1 MAALVANRPQIC
13 RTFTLSAH
21 SIYNGESVELFM
33 FFKKLVLA
41 AVFLALAGT
50 AQAETCGNSAKGF
63 DKFMKSVKREAD
75 AAGVSAQSVA
85 VLNDISYDAS
95 VIKKDR
101 AQNVFAQ
108 DFLTF
113 QGRMATAARIK
124 KGQANIAKYKDI
136 FDSVEQKYGVPAP
149 VISAFWAL
157 ETDFGGFMGDS
168 PTIQSIATLAWDCRR
183 PEKFRPQL
191 IAALQLLDAGDLTY
205 DEMRGAWAGEIGQ
218 TQFMAYDYNESA
230 VDFDGDGKRDLKR
243 SIPDVLAST
252 ANLLRKHGW
261 QPGQPWLQEVK
272 VPAELPWEEAD
283 IAIKHPRKQWAKW
296 GVTSASG
303 KAIKADGFP
312 ASLLLPMG
320 RNGPAFLAYENFTT
334 AYLKWNE
341 SLIYSTTA
349 AYLATRMAGAP
360 AVSKGRGGVQPLSF
374 EDIVT
379 LQNDLTAKGY
389 DVGKSDGKIGAGTRA
404 AVKAEQIKL
413 GLPADSYPDAELLS
427 RLQ

>member
-1 MAALVANRPQIC
+1 MIFRHVIP
-13 RTFTLSAH
+13 
-21 SIYNGESVELFM
+21 
-33 FFKKLVLA
+33 
-41 AVFLALAGT
+41 AVMCMALAT
-50 AQAETCGNSAKGF
+50 AAQAATCGNSAKGF
-63 DKFMKSVKREAD
+63 DGYIKSVKLEAD
-75 AAGVSAQSVA
+75 AAGVSAQSVG
-85 VLNDISYDAS
+85 VLNSIKYDAGI
-95 VIKKDR
+95 IKKDR

-113 QGRMATAARIK
+113 QNRMATAARIK
-124 KGQANIAKYKDI
+124 KGQALIAKYKDV
-136 FDSVEQKYGVPAP
+136 FDSVQQKYGVPAP

-191 IAALQLLDAGDLTY
+191 VAALQLLDAGDMTY
-205 DEMRGAWAGEIGQ
+205 VEMRGAWAGEIGQ

-230 VDFDGDGKRDLKR
+230 VDFDGDGKRDLKN

-296 GVTSASG
+296 GVTAVSG
-303 KAIKADGFP
+303 KPLKADGFA

-360 AVSKGRGGVQPLSF
+360 AVSKGRAPVQPLSY
-374 EDIVT
+374 EQIVE
-379 LQNDLTAKGY
+379 LQNDLTADGY
-389 DVGKSDGKIGAGTRA
+389 DVGKSDGKIGKGTRA
-404 AVKAEQIKL
+404 AIKAEQLKL
-413 GLPADSYPDAELLS
+413 GLPADSYPDEELLS
-427 RLQ
+427 RLRR

>member
-1 MAALVANRPQIC
+1 M
-13 RTFTLSAH
+13 S
-21 SIYNGESVELFM
+21 
-33 FFKKLVLA
+33 FKILALA
-41 AVFLALAGT
+41 ATVFLATGA
-50 AQAETCGNSAKGF
+50 AQAETCGNTSKGF
-63 DKFMKSVKREAD
+63 APFIKQMKKQAD
-75 AAGVSAQSVA
+75 AAGVSPQSVA
-85 VLNDISYDAS
+85 VLNDVTYDAS

-101 AQNVFAQ
+101 AQNIFAQ
-108 DFLTF
+108 SFLEF
-113 QGRMATAARIK
+113 QSRMATAARIK
-124 KGQANIAKYKDI
+124 KGQAVLVKYKPI
-136 FDSVEQKYGVPAP
+136 FDKVQEQYGVPAA
-149 VISAFWAL
+149 VIAAFWAL

-191 IAALQLLDAGDLTY
+191 VAALQLLDAGDLTM

-230 VDFDGDGKRDLKR
+230 VDFDGDGKRDLR
-243 SIPDVLAST
+243 GSIPDVLAST

-261 QPGQPWLQEVK
+261 QAGQPWLQEVK

-283 IAIKHPRKQWAKW
+283 IAIQHPRKQWAKW
-296 GVTSASG
+296 GVTAVNG
-303 KAIKADGFP
+303 KAIKADGFQ

-341 SLIYSTTA
+341 SLVYSTTA
-349 AYLATRMAGAP
+349 AYLATRIAGAP
-360 AVSKGRGGVQPLSF
+360 AVGKGRATVQPLSYQ
-374 EDIVT
+374 EIVD
-379 LQNDLTAKGY
+379 LQNRLTDKGF

-404 AVKAEQIKL
+404 AVKAEQLKL
-413 GLPADSYPDAELLS
+413 GLPADSYPDAELLA

>member
-1 MAALVANRPQIC
+1 MSFKTVA
-13 RTFTLSAH
+13 
-21 SIYNGESVELFM
+21 
-33 FFKKLVLA
+33 LA
-41 AVFLALAGT
+41 ATLLALAGA

-63 DKFMKSVKREAD
+63 DKYMKSVRREAD
-75 AAGVSAQSVA
+75 AAGVSPQSVA
-85 VLNDISYDAS
+85 VLNDIKYDAS
-95 VIKKDR
+95 IIKKDR

-113 QGRMATAARIK
+113 QNRMATAARIK
-124 KGQANIAKYKDI
+124 KGQAVIAKYKDV

-149 VISAFWAL
+149 VITAFWAL

-191 IAALQLLDAGDLTY
+191 IAALQLLDAGDMTY

-230 VDFDGDGKRDLKR
+230 VDFDGDGKRDLKT
-243 SIPDVLAST
+243 SVPDVLAST

-272 VPAELPWEEAD
+272 VPADMPWEEAD
-283 IAIKHPRKQWAKW
+283 IAIQHPRKQWAKW

-303 KAIKADGFP
+303 KPIKGDGFK

-349 AYLATRMAGAP
+349 AYLATRIAGAP
-360 AVSKGRGGVQPLSF
+360 AVGKGRGGVQPLGY
-374 EDIVT
+374 EEIVT

-389 DVGKSDGKIGAGTRA
+389 DVGKADGKIGAGTRA

-413 GLPADSYPDAELLS
+413 GLPADSYPDQELLS

>member
-1 MAALVANRPQIC
+1 MFLKFSLVAALLFSFSGVA
-13 RTFTLSAH
+13 
-21 SIYNGESVELFM
+21 E
-33 FFKKLVLA
+33 A
-41 AVFLALAGT
+41 A
-50 AQAETCGNSAKGF
+50 TCGNTSNGF
-63 DKFMKSVKREAD
+63 NGFIKQMKREAD

-85 VLNDISYDAS
+85 VLNTLKYDS
-95 VIKKDR
+95 SIIKKDR

-124 KGQANIAKYKDI
+124 KGIAVIAKHQDI
-136 FDSVEQKYGVPAP
+136 FAQVEDKYGVPAP
-149 VISAFWAL
+149 VIAAFWAL

-191 IAALQLLDAGDLTY
+191 IAALQLLDAGDMPLE
-205 DEMRGAWAGEIGQ
+205 DMRGAWAGEIGQ

-230 VDFDGDGKRDLKR
+230 VDFDGDGRRDLRR

-261 QPGQPWLQEVK
+261 QPGQPWIQEVK
-272 VPAELPWEEAD
+272 VPDDLPWEEAD
-283 IAIKHPRKQWAKW
+283 IAIQHPRKQWAKW
-296 GVTSASG
+296 GVKSVSG
-303 KAIKADGFP
+303 KPIKADAFQ

-320 RNGPAFLAYENFTT
+320 KDGPAFLAYDNFTT

-341 SLIYSTTA
+341 SLVYSTTA
-349 AYLATRMAGAP
+349 AYLATRMAGAKP
-360 AVSKGRGGVQPLSF
+360 VSRGNAVVEPMSYEQ
-374 EDIVT
+374 IVA
-379 LQNDLTAKGY
+379 LQNILSDKGY
-389 DVGKSDGKIGAGTRA
+389 DVGKPDGKIGKGTRA
-404 AVKAEQIKL
+404 AVKAEQLKA
-413 GLPADSYPDAELLS
+413 GLPADSYPTVELLS